1 MDKNK
6 ILHAD
11 LLDIIFD
18 QRNKVY
24 GAYELRRTYHQRLK
38 RSALAGLSFV
48 SAVLFFPVLAA
59 LHPTNV
65 NASSTNPLTPTI
77 LDPIDIPTPTPPK
90 PVEPTEPTTIDVS
103 TVKLVDPAIV
113 PASTLPE
120 DPLPSIDDLK
130 DHAISDQDF
139 DSDHDGAPT
148 EAVLNPGEN
157 DVAPSSSNIT
167 VVETDTK
174 VYGTEEIPIEAY
186 PSFPGGEEEMM
197 KYVQE
202 HIEYPKLARETDQ
215 EGKVVVSFVIDK
227 EGKITS
233 LELVRGSGFGMDEE
247 AMRVIK
253 SMPKWKPGHMNGHP
267 VSVKFYMPLDF
278 TLQK

>member
-59 LHPTNV
+59 LHPTDV
-65 NASSTNPLTPTI
+65 NASSTKPLTPTI
-77 LDPIDIPTPTPPK
+77 LNPVDIPAPPTPPK
-90 PVEPTEPTTIDVS
+90 PVEPIEPVTVDVS

-120 DPLPSIDDLK
+120 DPVPSVDDLK
-130 DHAISDQDF
+130 NHAISDQQF
-139 DSDHDGAPT
+139 DGDHDGDPT
-148 EAVLNPGEN
+148 QAVLNPGESN
-157 DVAPSSSNIT
+157 VTSSANVS
-167 VVETDTK
+167 VVEPDTK

-202 HIEYPKLARETDQ
+202 HIEYPKLARESDQ

-267 VSVKFYMPLDF
+267 VSVKFFMPLDF